1 MSPYLISGQPS
12 EAAYMSDLYKLLEE
26 GEIQKALE
34 LVNEDEDAW
43 EDLMG
48 LLEGADESIQRSAFE
63 IVSQSGNNPRLLE
76 ALPML
81 ISGITS
87 EEDDICRYAAE
98 ALYYLGSD
106 AIEASE
112 SLSKLLRHDDDDVR
126 RATARVFTQM
136 GAGAIVAK
144 DPLIEALS
152 DSDEVVRGESAIA
165 IGNLGSDAAEAV
177 PALIELLS
185 DEEEFSHEDKGMEVR
200 LAAQTALEQI
210 GPDAVPGLLE
220 AMRADRAEQRVIAV
234 TALGSIE
241 PLPEEAVKDLEDA
254 QLDPD
259 ESVQTAAKSAL
270 KQIKAE
276 K

>member
-1 MSPYLISGQPS
+1 
-12 EAAYMSDLYKLLEE
+12 MSDLYKLLEE